1 MKIPNLLKIVHC
13 KLKIR
18 EHLRFLWCLFVA
30 GIFLVTFAT
39 RVEAARLSFDPVTL
53 TASPSST
60 FTVRVRVDT
69 TGVATTNSEALITF
83 DSNLLE
89 VTNVAAG
96 DFYPEHFKTIGTG
109 SVRLGGT
116 VTSPTDTR
124 TGTGIISTMTLR
136 AKTTGVAKLTFDCIA
151 GQTTES
157 NVTRANDAVD
167 VIDCTQLVAGTY
179 TLGTAVATTPTTAPI
194 GGASPSGTLTPTPK
208 LPTTGTAEV
217 GMFLGGIGIFAVL
230 VGLALLL

>member
-1 MKIPNLLKIVHC
+1 MKKKIVD
-13 KLKIR
+13 
-18 EHLRFLWCLFVA
+18 RFVTSIFFAFLLFV
-30 GIFLVTFAT
+30 IHTKTVD
-39 RVEAARLSFDPVTL
+39 AARLSFDPVTF

-60 FTVRVRVDT
+60 FTVKVRVDT
-69 TGVATTNSEALITF
+69 TGVATTNSEALISF

-89 VTNVAAG
+89 VTNVAPG

-136 AKTTGVAKLTFDCIA
+136 AKTTGTAKLTFDCIA

-179 TLGTAVATTPTTAPI
+179 TLGTAVASTPTTAPL

-208 LPTTGTAEV
+208 LPRTGTAEV
-217 GMFLGGIGIFAVL
+217 GMILGGVGAVVIVL
-230 VGLALLL
+230 GLALLL

>member
-1 MKIPNLLKIVHC
+1 MNKQLLSILV
-13 KLKIR
+13 
-18 EHLRFLWCLFVA
+18 FLGIIFFVFPVQA
-30 GIFLVTFAT
+30 H
-39 RVEAARLSFDPVTL
+39 AARLSFDPVTL

-60 FTVRVRVDT
+60 FTVKVRVDT
-69 TGVATTNSEALITF
+69 TGVATTNSEALISF

-89 VTNVAAG
+89 VTNVAPG

-136 AKTTGVAKLTFDCIA
+136 AKTTGTAKLTFDCIA
-151 GQTTES
+151 GQMTES

-179 TLGTAVATTPTTAPI
+179 TLGTAVASTPTTAPL

-208 LPTTGTAEV
+208 LPRTGTAEV
-217 GMFLGGIGIFAVL
+217 GMILGGVGVVVIVL
-230 VGLALLL
+230 GLALLL